1 MIEKLGQQVH
11 PAPGGQGW
19 SRQVPPPPPTPHP
32 LPLRHLHF
40 SRFPPSATVFHVAAR
55 DAKRVPPA
63 PGGAPGRRR
72 DERVCVCGG
81 GGRGAGQRLS
91 TLCWAIGSISGAMRE
106 DDEKRFLVHVIK
118 DLLGLCEVTRGK
130 DNKVTH
136 TPTHPSPL
144 PYHFH
149 SMTIFYTAKN
159 AASIFGSLARS
170 RTRCPP
176 RKVLLALRGKAEA
189 SARAVVLSPSGSA
202 FPEGDAGS

>member
-1 MIEKLGQQVH
+1 MWLRGTPSVSPPRRVGH
-11 PAPGGQGW
+11 RAGGESSG
-19 SRQVPPPPPTPHP
+19 
-32 LPLRHLHF
+32 
-40 SRFPPSATVFHVAAR
+40 
-55 DAKRVPPA
+55 
-63 PGGAPGRRR
+63 
-72 DERVCVCGG
+72 CVYAG

-136 TPTHPSPL
+136 PPTHPSPL

-159 AASIFGSLARS
+159 AASIFDSLARS
-170 RTRCPP
+170 RTRCT
-176 RKVLLALRGKAEA
+176 
-189 SARAVVLSPSGSA
+189 S
-202 FPEGDAGS
+202 